1 MMTVRNSRLSAEVQT
16 DRMRAAVFGGFRL
29 LGLGLCRRQLY
40 IWRLMAKMVI
50 AMQDAAKQYRKGGDA
65 TLIAAAPAS
74 KRLES

>member
-1 MMTVRNSRLSAEVQT
+1 
-16 DRMRAAVFGGFRL
+16 
-29 LGLGLCRRQLY
+29 
-40 IWRLMAKMVI
+40 MAKKVI